1 MRYKG
6 IHHGDNVLYIDYIV
20 NPSFG
25 INSRNEYAFAN
36 NQHLDF
42 LVRISY
48 LFEIDKCFSVS
59 YGKKRNS
66 LRNNL
71 SAKDNNQFNIIK
83 NHEKDSYGLR
93 SFRRR
98 SFCVCIP
105 TVQ

>member
-6 IHHGDNVLYIDYIV
+6 THHGDNVLYIDYIV

-59 YGKKRNS
+59 YGKKEIVSATIYLQRIII
-66 LRNNL
+66 NL
-71 SAKDNNQFNIIK
+71 
-83 NHEKDSYGLR
+83 
-93 SFRRR
+93 
-98 SFCVCIP
+98 
-105 TVQ
+105 T